1 MTEQP
6 LDLWAERRQEVVA
19 LVEQLSPSEALEAL
33 SHVVKDAADSTMLAA
48 VLIGTLRGI
57 VERREDES
65 QEERSTSSENRARR
79 RMENEGGSIH
89 D

>member
-6 LDLWAERRQEVVA
+6 LDVWAERRQEVAA
-19 LVEQLSPSEALEAL
+19 LVGQLSPSEALEAL

-57 VERREDES
+57 VERREDKS
-65 QEERSTSSENRARR
+65 
-79 RMENEGGSIH
+79 
-89 D
+89 DD